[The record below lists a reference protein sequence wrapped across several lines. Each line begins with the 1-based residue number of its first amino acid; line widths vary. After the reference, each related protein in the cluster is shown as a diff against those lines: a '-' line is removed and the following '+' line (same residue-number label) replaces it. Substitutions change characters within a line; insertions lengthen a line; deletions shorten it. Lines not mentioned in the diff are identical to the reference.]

1 MLRRTKIV
9 ATFGPSCKNE
19 EVIKKL
25 LKAGVNVFRFNFSHS
40 HSREH
45 IENAKM
51 VREISKEMGIKVA
64 FLQDLAGPKIRI
76 GKIKNNKAILKA
88 DQTFILTT
96 EEIEGNDEIVSV
108 NFKEITNYVQ
118 KNDIILIAEGTIV
131 LKVLE
136 VRDNE
141 IITKVI
147 KGGEISSNKGLN
159 LPFKEIDVSALTE
172 KDLED
177 IKEGLKFGF
186 DYIAVSFVQKPSDIE
201 LVRYYLRKFGS
212 LSKIIAKIEKP
223 SAVMRIEEIINVSD
237 GIMIARGDLGI
248 EFPIEELPI
257 IQKKFIKL
265 CIQKGKPVITA
276 TQMLESMI
284 SNPSPTRAEVTD
296 VANAVLDGSDALM
309 LSGETAIGNYPVE
322 VVSLMDKIIR
332 KVESSIDYSR
342 PPFRV
347 SQAHLDI
354 NDSVAFAAYELA
366 KFSNAKAI
374 VAYTF
379 SGDTARRVAKFRPGI
394 PIIAITPNEFVA
406 NQLILS
412 WGIIPIVS
420 EMVNSF
426 EEMVNIARI
435 KVKEL
440 GLIKELSK
448 IVIIAG
454 LPLKVPG
461 NTNLIHLT
469 DVH

>member
-1 MLRRTKIV
+1 MRRTKII

-19 EVIKKL
+19 ETIRKLIKS
-25 LKAGVNVFRFNFSHS
+25 GVNIFRFNFSHS
-40 HSREH
+40 SADEH
-45 IENAKM
+45 INNARI
-51 VREISKEMGIKVA
+51 VRKIAMDMGVRIA

-76 GKIKNNKAILKA
+76 GKIKNDKAVLKD
-88 DQTFILTT
+88 DQIFRITT
-96 EEIEGNDEIVSV
+96 REIEGNEEIVSV
-108 NFKEITNYVQ
+108 NFKEILNYVQ

-131 LKVLE
+131 LKVIE
-136 VRDNE
+136 VNEDE
-141 IITKVI
+141 IITKVL

-177 IKEGLKFGF
+177 IRKGIEFGF

-223 SAVMRIEEIINVSD
+223 SAVMRIEDIIEISD

-284 SNPSPTRAEVTD
+284 NNPSPTRAEVTD
-296 VANAVLDGSDALM
+296 VANAVIDGSDALM
-309 LSGETAIGNYPVE
+309 LSGETAIGSYPVE
-322 VVSLMDKIIR
+322 AVSIMDKIIR
-332 KVESSIDYSR
+332 KVEGSIDYSR

-347 SQAHLDI
+347 SQTQLDI
-354 NDSVAFAAYELA
+354 GDAVAFAAYELS
-366 KFSNAKAI
+366 KFSNAKSI

-379 SGDTARRVAKFRPGI
+379 SGDTAKRVAKFRPSV
-394 PIIAITPNEFVA
+394 PIVAITPNEFVA
-406 NQLILS
+406 NQLVLS

-440 GLIKELSK
+440 GLVKELSK

>member
-1 MLRRTKIV
+1 
-9 ATFGPSCKNE
+9 
-19 EVIKKL
+19 
-25 LKAGVNVFRFNFSHS
+25 
-40 HSREH
+40 
-45 IENAKM
+45 
-51 VREISKEMGIKVA
+51 
-64 FLQDLAGPKIRI
+64 
-76 GKIKNNKAILKA
+76 
-88 DQTFILTT
+88 
-96 EEIEGNDEIVSV
+96 
-108 NFKEITNYVQ
+108 
-118 KNDIILIAEGTIV
+118 
-131 LKVLE
+131 
-136 VRDNE
+136 
-141 IITKVI
+141 
-147 KGGEISSNKGLN
+147 
-159 LPFKEIDVSALTE
+159 
-172 KDLED
+172 
-177 IKEGLKFGF
+177 
-186 DYIAVSFVQKPSDIE
+186 
-201 LVRYYLRKFGS
+201 KFGS

-223 SAVMRIEEIINVSD
+223 SAVMRIEDIVNVSD

-257 IQKKFIKL
+257 IQKKFIKI

-284 SNPSPTRAEVTD
+284 LNPSPTRAEVTD

-322 VVSLMDKIIR
+322 SVLMMDKIIR
-332 KVESSIDYSR
+332 KVESSLDYSK

-347 SQAHLDI
+347 SQVHLDI

-366 KFSNAKAI
+366 KFSDAKAI

-394 PIIAITPNEFVA
+394 PIVAITPNEFVA
-406 NQLILS
+406 SQLILS
-412 WGIIPIVS
+412 WGVIPVIS

-435 KVKEL
+435 KLKEL
-440 GLIKELSK
+440 NIIKELSK

-454 LPLKVPG
+454 LPLRVPG

>member
-1 MLRRTKIV
+1 LRRTKII

-19 EVIKKL
+19 EIIRKL
-25 LKAGVNVFRFNFSHS
+25 IKAGVNIFRFNFSHS
-40 HSREH
+40 NADEH
-45 IENAKM
+45 INNAKIVKRIADEM
-51 VREISKEMGIKVA
+51 NVRIA

-76 GKIKNNKAILKA
+76 GKIKNNKVILKN
-88 DQTFILTT
+88 DQLFKITT
-96 EEIEGNDEIVSV
+96 REIEGNEEIVSV
-108 NFKEITNYVQ
+108 NFKEIVNYVQ

-131 LKVLE
+131 LKVIE
-136 VRDNE
+136 VNEDE
-141 IITKVI
+141 IITRVL

-177 IKEGLKFGF
+177 IKKGIQFGF
-186 DYIAVSFVQKPSDIE
+186 DYVAVSFVQKPSDIE

-223 SAVMRIEEIINVSD
+223 SAVMRIEDIVDVSD

-284 SNPSPTRAEVTD
+284 NNPSPTRAEVTD

-309 LSGETAIGNYPVE
+309 LSGETAVGNYPVE
-322 VVSLMDKIIR
+322 AVSIMDKIIR
-332 KVESSIDYSR
+332 KVENSIDYSK

-347 SQAHLDI
+347 SQSHLDI
-354 NDSVAFAAYELA
+354 NDAVAFAAYELS

-379 SGDTARRVAKFRPGI
+379 SGDTARRVAKFRPSV
-394 PIIAITPNEFVA
+394 PIVAITPNEFVA
-406 NQLILS
+406 NQLVLS
-412 WGIIPIVS
+412 WGVIPIVS

-426 EEMVNIARI
+426 EEMVNIARM

-440 GLIKELSK
+440 GLVKELSK

>member
-1 MLRRTKIV
+1 
-9 ATFGPSCKNE
+9 
-19 EVIKKL
+19 
-25 LKAGVNVFRFNFSHS
+25 
-40 HSREH
+40 
-45 IENAKM
+45 
-51 VREISKEMGIKVA
+51 
-64 FLQDLAGPKIRI
+64 
-76 GKIKNNKAILKA
+76 
-88 DQTFILTT
+88 
-96 EEIEGNDEIVSV
+96 
-108 NFKEITNYVQ
+108 
-118 KNDIILIAEGTIV
+118 
-131 LKVLE
+131 
-136 VRDNE
+136 
-141 IITKVI
+141 
-147 KGGEISSNKGLN
+147 
-159 LPFKEIDVSALTE
+159 
-172 KDLED
+172 
-177 IKEGLKFGF
+177 
-186 DYIAVSFVQKPSDIE
+186 
-201 LVRYYLRKFGS
+201 
-212 LSKIIAKIEKP
+212 
-223 SAVMRIEEIINVSD
+223 
-237 GIMIARGDLGI
+237 MIARGDLGI

-284 SNPSPTRAEVTD
+284 NNPSPTRAEVTD

-309 LSGETAIGNYPVE
+309 LSAETAVGNYPVE
-322 VVSLMDKIIR
+322 AVSIMDKIIR

-347 SQAHLDI
+347 SQAQLDI
-354 NDSVAFAAYELA
+354 NDAVAFAAYELS

-379 SGDTARRVAKFRPGI
+379 SGDTARRVAKFRPSV
-394 PIIAITPNEFVA
+394 PIVAITPNEFVA
-406 NQLILS
+406 NQLVLS

-440 GLIKELSK
+440 GLVKELSK

>member
-1 MLRRTKIV
+1 MRRTKII
-9 ATFGPSCKNE
+9 ATFGPSCKDEN
-19 EVIKKL
+19 VIRKL
-25 LKAGVNVFRFNFSHS
+25 LKTGVNVFRFNFSHS
-40 HSREH
+40 TANEH

-51 VREISKEMGIKVA
+51 VREVSNDMSIRVA

-76 GKIKNNKAILKA
+76 GKVRNNKVILENE
-88 DQTFILTT
+88 QTFTITT
-96 EEIEGNDEIVSV
+96 EDIEGDEEKVSV
-108 NFKEITNYVQ
+108 NFKEIVNYVQ
-118 KNDIILIAEGTIV
+118 KNDIILIADGSIV
-131 LKVLE
+131 LRVLE
-136 VRDNE
+136 VRGNE
-141 IITKVI
+141 IITKVL
-147 KGGEISSNKGLN
+147 KGGELSSNKGLN
-159 LPFKEIDVSALTE
+159 LPFKEIDVSAITE
-172 KDLED
+172 KDLDD
-177 IKEGLKFGF
+177 IKRGLEFGF
-186 DYIAVSFVQKPSDIE
+186 DYIAISFVQKPSDIE

-223 SAVMRIEEIINVSD
+223 AAVMRIEDIINVSD

-248 EFPIEELPI
+248 EFPIEDLPI

-284 SNPSPTRAEVTD
+284 NNPNPTRAEVTD

-309 LSGETAIGNYPVE
+309 LSGETAVGNYPIE
-322 VVSLMDKIIR
+322 AVSIMDKIIR
-332 KVESSIDYSR
+332 KVESSMDYSR

-347 SQAHLDI
+347 SQSHLDI
-354 NDSVAFAAYELA
+354 NDAVAFAAYELS

-379 SGDTARRVAKFRPGI
+379 SGDTARRVSKFRPEV
-394 PIIAITPNEFVA
+394 PIIAITPNGFVA
-406 NQLILS
+406 NQLMLS
-412 WGIIPIVS
+412 WGVIPVVS
-420 EMVNSF
+420 EMVTSF

-440 GLIKELSK
+440 GIVKELSK

-454 LPLKVPG
+454 LPLRIPG

>member
-1 MLRRTKIV
+1 M
-9 ATFGPSCKNE
+9 
-19 EVIKKL
+19 
-25 LKAGVNVFRFNFSHS
+25 GVNVFRFNFSHS
-40 HSREH
+40 TADEH

-51 VREISKEMGIKVA
+51 VREISNDMGIRVA

-76 GKIKNNKAILKA
+76 GKIKNNKVILENE
-88 DQTFILTT
+88 QTFTITLEDVEGD
-96 EEIEGNDEIVSV
+96 EEKVSV
-108 NFKEITNYVQ
+108 NFKEIINYVQ
-118 KNDIILIAEGTIV
+118 KNDVILIADGAIV
-131 LKVLE
+131 LRVLE
-136 VRDNE
+136 VRENE
-141 IITKVI
+141 VITKVL
-147 KGGEISSNKGLN
+147 KGGELSSNKGLN
-159 LPFKEIDVSALTE
+159 IPFKEMDVSAITE
-172 KDLED
+172 KDLDD
-177 IKEGLKFGF
+177 IKKGLEFGF
-186 DYIAVSFVQKPSDIE
+186 DYIAISFVQKPSDIE
-201 LVRYYLRKFGS
+201 LVRYYLRRFGS

-223 SAVMRIEEIINVSD
+223 AAVMRIEDIINVSD

-284 SNPSPTRAEVTD
+284 NNPNPTRAEVTD

-309 LSGETAIGNYPVE
+309 LSSETAVGSYPIE
-322 VVSLMDKIIR
+322 AVSIMDKIIR
-332 KVESSIDYSR
+332 KVENSMDYTR
-342 PPFRV
+342 PPFKV
-347 SQAHLDI
+347 SQSHLDI
-354 NDSVAFAAYELA
+354 NDAVAFAAYELS

-379 SGDTARRVAKFRPGI
+379 SGDTARRVSKFRPEV

-406 NQLILS
+406 NQLMLS
-412 WGIIPIVS
+412 WGVIPVVS

-440 GLIKELSK
+440 GIIKELSK